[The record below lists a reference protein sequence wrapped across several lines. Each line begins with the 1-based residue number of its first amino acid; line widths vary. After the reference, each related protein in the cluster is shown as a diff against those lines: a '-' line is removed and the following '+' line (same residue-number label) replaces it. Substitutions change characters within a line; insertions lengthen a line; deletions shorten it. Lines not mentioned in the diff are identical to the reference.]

1 MEDLFSVRQNFEDPL
16 SHLLFNFQRFKG
28 TKLTKPFSHL
38 VKLGVIVMAD
48 GCFVAPVTDIVV
60 ADVIVAAAAIT
71 NNNISV
77 VDFVGRD
84 VAADDNGIE
93 SVKRVK

>member
-1 MEDLFSVRQNFEDPL
+1 MFGKILKILYPTYCST
-16 SHLLFNFQRFKG
+16 FNVLKG
-28 TKLTKPFSHL
+28 QTLTKPFSHL

-84 VAADDNGIE
+84 AASDDNGIE

>member
-1 MEDLFSVRQNFEDPL
+1 
-16 SHLLFNFQRFKG
+16 
-28 TKLTKPFSHL
+28 
-38 VKLGVIVMAD
+38 MAD

-84 VAADDNGIE
+84 ATADDNGIE